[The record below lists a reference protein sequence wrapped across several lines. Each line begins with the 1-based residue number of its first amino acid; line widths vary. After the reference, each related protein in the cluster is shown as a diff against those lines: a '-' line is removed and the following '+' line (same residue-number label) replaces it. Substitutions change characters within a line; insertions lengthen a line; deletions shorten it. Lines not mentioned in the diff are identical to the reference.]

1 MCSVYIA
8 EFSERDKQVSQQNG
22 SGASWGCACSSLP
35 SALLDV
41 GSCEGSRHQ
50 EVVIMADPGSL
61 SNMAG

>member
-1 MCSVYIA
+1 MYIA
-8 EFSERDKQVSQQNG
+8 EFNKRAMQVSQQHG

-50 EVVIMADPGSL
+50 EVVIMADL
-61 SNMAG
+61 E